1 MRTSLPRYGQ
11 LTALCAKGG
20 YMHRLARHR
29 PLVLIGLIALIL
41 TGSCAVYRSI
51 TTNPYSK
58 SHLGPDS
65 SALVILDTRILGLEV
80 PEAQPQTIIEG
91 ILDALWDEL
100 WGLSDSE
107 ELRQYELKIES
118 GVLAVG
124 REGGGQTVPGI
135 TTKGHLVF
143 MDVPP
148 GVIQLASIRGYREMS
163 AEGKKHYNCESDAGC
178 PQIWLYKYPM
188 EAIGV
193 ANLGDSVR
201 VGEVLYLG
209 HLDAVGLY
217 PQPPYDHPCHGT
229 TESNNFLGFD
239 YQLTWADCWTVDVV
253 RAEVSSTVQDQKLA
267 LKDIHDRIKNKEWK
281 EILKASMVAL
291 EASEVPEEP

>member
-1 MRTSLPRYGQ
+1 
-11 LTALCAKGG
+11 
-20 YMHRLARHR
+20 MHRLARHR
-29 PLVLIGLIALIL
+29 PLVLIALIL
-41 TGSCAVYRSI
+41 TGSCAVYRAV

-65 SALVILDTRILGLEV
+65 SALVILDTRIFGQEV
-80 PEAQPQTIIEG
+80 PDAQPKTIMEG
-91 ILDALWDEL
+91 ILDALWTEL

-124 REGGGQTVPGI
+124 QEGGGQTVPGF

-148 GVIQLASIRGYREMS
+148 GVIQLASIRGYREIS
-163 AEGKKHYNCESDAGC
+163 AEGKKHYECESDVGWC

-193 ANLGDSVR
+193 ANLGNSVR

-209 HLDAVGLY
+209 RLDAVGLY
-217 PQPPYDHPCHGT
+217 PQPPYDHACHGT
-229 TESNNFLGFD
+229 IESNDILGFS
-239 YQLTWADCWTVDVV
+239 YEFTEADCWTVDLV
-253 RAEVSSTVQDQKLA
+253 RAEVISTVQDQRLA
-267 LKDIHDRIKNKEWK
+267 LKDVHDRMENKEWK